1 MSKKTK
7 VTDLTQGVKERK
19 PIEFVK
25 VLERTGV
32 LTDNPRTPSTFNN
45 VQRVLSA
52 DTSKYDIIIAW
63 DDDTP
68 ACKYTYLGH
77 WNDGYLA
84 GWTKVTDLTQCVK
97 AERKPIE
104 FKQQLNEDGNTQNTS
119 CKPSQWG
126 NVSRVAIY
134 PLYDIMKA
142 WDDASPQNA
151 FIYLGDWNDG
161 FVDND

>member
-68 ACKYTYLGH
+68 DCKYTYLGH
-77 WNDGYLA
+77 WNDGY
-84 GWTKVTDLTQCVK
+84 
-97 AERKPIE
+97 
-104 FKQQLNEDGNTQNTS
+104 
-119 CKPSQWG
+119 
-126 NVSRVAIY
+126 
-134 PLYDIMKA
+134 
-142 WDDASPQNA
+142 
-151 FIYLGDWNDG
+151 
-161 FVDND
+161 VDND